1 MRFIL
6 LALCVAALAGC
17 GVETMG
23 TAATSAALKKQELE
37 QGKTTMQ
44 QFNQKLGQ
52 AMQQTERRTQQAD
65 EAANK

>member
-1 MRFIL
+1 MRYFL
-6 LALCVAALAGC
+6 LVMTVSALTGC

-23 TAATSAALKKQELE
+23 TAATGAALKKQELD
-37 QGKTTMQ
+37 QSKTTMQ

-52 AMQQTERRTQQAD
+52 AMQQTEQRTRSAD

>member
-1 MRFIL
+1 MKYFL
-6 LALCVAALAGC
+6 VVMTVAALAGC

-23 TAATSAALKKQELE
+23 TAATAAALKKQELD
-37 QGKTTMQ
+37 QGKATMQ

-52 AMQQTERRTQQAD
+52 AMQQTEQRTRSAD

>member
-1 MRFIL
+1 MRLVLF
-6 LALCVAALAGC
+6 ALCAAALAGC

-23 TAATSAALKKQELE
+23 TAATAAALKKQELE

-52 AMQQTERRTQQAD
+52 AMQQTERRAQQAD
-65 EAANK
+65 ETATK